1 MQNDST
7 VEYPLVYM
15 LIYSCLRNMP
25 VFGKYKVSKL
35 VLLKICIKDKRANL
49 QGLLF
54 VWMRIFFFFFFTK
67 FVKTAKWATCRKTHI
82 DFFCWSATEKK
93 FFLVFFLCLIT
104 KICGIKT
111 QLCEKN
117 MVFIMSVI
125 EGSV

>member
-54 VWMRIFFFFFFTK
+54 V
-67 FVKTAKWATCRKTHI
+67 
-82 DFFCWSATEKK
+82 
-93 FFLVFFLCLIT
+93 
-104 KICGIKT
+104 
-111 QLCEKN
+111 
-117 MVFIMSVI
+117 
-125 EGSV
+125 